1 MEGTGSGRSSR
12 RIELVTGVLFAA
24 LMVGAAAFYP
34 PFRDGMDGARRA
46 AAALLG
52 MADWAGYYL
61 ELDPSVLPGEVSSP
75 QLLFTA
81 ASFRGRPARIVD
93 PPVFP
98 GRWSPSGDRFAFTS
112 GRRLLIGDRS
122 GAIRSLG
129 ELLDLTPA
137 GPPVWAHDSEL
148 VLTMGRAQPEGW
160 WYVRID
166 PASGLL
172 LDQRAL
178 PRHLVIESIS
188 PDGRSALAFSS
199 RAPPQ
204 PTRASLVLLDLSTG
218 QETMASEIEA
228 FAGWAPNG
236 RLLVR
241 VGGGD
246 RWQLEARDP
255 ASSAGEP
262 VAELAASFDVPVGV
276 RGGRI
281 AIVEGGR
288 RRGASAAIWLVGP
301 GAGPVRVATL
311 DAVYEASPSGDG
323 RYVAFSVIEE
333 RPGGAHH
340 RSGIVEVATGRVTY
354 ACAADCT
361 ALRLR

>member
-1 MEGTGSGRSSR
+1 
-12 RIELVTGVLFAA
+12 
-24 LMVGAAAFYP
+24 
-34 PFRDGMDGARRA
+34 
-46 AAALLG
+46 
-52 MADWAGYYL
+52 
-61 ELDPSVLPGEVSSP
+61 
-75 QLLFTA
+75 
-81 ASFRGRPARIVD
+81 
-93 PPVFP
+93 
-98 GRWSPSGDRFAFTS
+98 
-112 GRRLLIGDRS
+112 
-122 GAIRSLG
+122 
-129 ELLDLTPA
+129 
-137 GPPVWAHDSEL
+137 
-148 VLTMGRAQPEGW
+148 MGRAQTEGW

-228 FAGWAPNG
+228 FAGWAPDG

-246 RWQLEARDP
+246 RWRLEARDP

-262 VAELAASFDVPVGV
+262 VAGLAASFDVPVGV

-301 GAGPVRVATL
+301 GAGPMRVATL
-311 DAVYEASPSGDG
+311 DAVYEASPSADG

-333 RPGGAHH
+333 RPDGAHH